1 MRVWKLGMVA
11 LAWIAGAGA
20 AAAVELRAE
29 MHRATPS
36 GPGEAVGTVTIA
48 DSAQGAVVKTDLKG
62 LPAGTARV
70 SRARERLVPAR
81 DGQRRRPCRPAR
93 RAGISTRF
101 TPARMPAR
109 RAAAISAICPSCR
122 LPPSGTASETL
133 TAPRITDVV
142 DAARQG
148 GDDPCRRRQLQRSA
162 GAARRRRR
170 PHRLRRA
177 AIGITARR
185 QPPRGSAAARRDDRR
200 GCGPGCAGGGGG

>member
-1 MRVWKLGMVA
+1 MRVWKLGIVA

-48 DSAQGAVVKTDLKG
+48 DSAQGARRQDRPQG
-62 LPAGTARV
+62 PAGRDRTGFMSMRTARA
-70 SRARERLVPAR
+70 SP
-81 DGQRRRPCRPAR
+81 RRPTATPCRPAR
-93 RAGISTRF
+93 PAGISTRS

-122 LPPSGTASETL
+122 LPPDGTATETL

-148 GDDPCRRRQLQRSA
+148 ADDPCRRRQLQRSA

-170 PHRLRRA
+170 PHRLRGA

-185 QPPRGSAAARRDDRR
+185 QPPHGSAAARRDDRR